1 MTRTAVMTSTEL
13 IGEVAALYL
22 HDKTSGEAAEG
33 TARFIVDCLSP
44 EHTAAIAHSIL
55 EDPTLR
61 ERFDLRLPRHFLA
74 EHGLPDDVLTEER
87 ATYYRH
93 AECPKPALLL
103 ANTGDDEQQSLTELV
118 PVGAPQ
124 LLDHPEL
131 WVQVASDGLAL
142 VDEHLLWWEKALRG
156 LQEQH
161 FVSLERFAEYV
172 LLTRTLAEDE
182 GLQIVKALG
191 AALPALHL
199 PCDSNLFEGVK
210 VRTHASKWKALYGSA
225 QAKRSPYLH
234 KQNPSGVMLSEDDLR
249 TAFARVR
256 ESIPEELHPTVEAFI
271 EAPSGWNPAAAALA
285 WEEWELVKPLFDGM
299 QREKVSLGR
308 ATKAFF
314 DEREPEI
321 LSEAEWEYLERLVE
335 RKTTQAEE
343 EDKQFYEA
351 HRQELREDRKL
362 KSAWDKFVYGT
373 PRETTDFLSGL
384 ITCLESLFSQ
394 QYPSVKRQLVIRCD
408 SRSKKDFRDLNV
420 DAGLYFERRYKGL
433 RSLFGSKVTWELG
446 ELFRFSELVEG
457 WKTGNDKDLNYSEAK
472 AALQLKF
479 VVELRVELLNGSQET
494 YSAQMVWRYQPLSV
508 ASALV
513 DDWERLAA
521 HPLVRCTAHRDP
533 VTSKDGQS
541 VDLANVRT
549 MMPVYARDRGS
560 FVPVYKQANDLGKLW
575 TANLEDARSAGL
587 ISASLA
593 DSLQVRFERF
603 QTEYGGAIRG
613 WVEEGFGCAA
623 IERQAEAYAELL
635 DALCRDARGDR
646 NRDLLLRPLMHVGTV
661 AIEGGRPAAV
671 VAPWHPLRFAAM
683 ARKAGVVARLV
694 KHLLTAQEI
703 HFGDPRLFFN
713 DYRELLQHPFYPEL
727 VLGWRGNKP
736 ELLSLADS
744 VADYSLHESP
754 LALAEA
760 DATNENPA
768 AGAAQVME
776 LVQRYLA
783 LHPHEQANLAVV
795 LYNSDSSRLPTAVV
809 DKVGALHA
817 DEEDVRCQIV
827 LRHRDKSR
835 LRGLYEEIVETSDG
849 DADAFNASE
858 GTRDFM
864 ARLRISIMAD
874 QAPPPDPKDGC
885 PADIV
890 FSQDVIARHARLE
903 WFPQDARP
911 AEATTLVPSRWSR
924 RRPAARDDM
933 KSVVYLSCPVQARDG
948 WAYLT
953 ALTTFLKGDWDGRET
968 PRLLPARQ
976 LDFQD
981 PDTSQIFTETHNL
994 ANWVVNY
1001 DELLDRRQLMNQN
1014 VRVIRY
1020 KQFATQGRNLIVSS
1034 KAPLGLLRSMVLRR
1048 LGDLNLDLDATECAR
1063 LAERFIDDAN
1073 DVSGDIVLRAAKRGR
1088 NASELMGIVL
1098 SRYLVR
1104 SELGAGRHFGW
1115 YFLDDYASWLG
1126 QREEQ
1131 IADVMALSPEEVDGR
1146 LRLTTLVVESKY
1158 IDAASLAAKRRE
1170 SQNQLR
1176 HTVRRIREAVFG
1188 APHRLDRELWLARLS
1203 DLLLDG
1209 VQFPASANLDL
1220 DSWRRGI
1227 REGNCELHV
1236 RGYSHVFVPTSA
1248 DADDCSDFAEVSDL
1262 EDSYQEVFGRPRVR
1276 DLVLRYHHGAD
1287 PMPVRSAGADPRV
1300 WANRTYVRSSDHTAL
1315 QVSVVSAS
1323 DAPMELTAGPEP
1335 EAHAPVVQV
1344 KSFVFPAP
1352 AAAAAPARTEPE
1364 VTAGWAY
1371 PGLAELVG
1379 QSGTAAASPED
1390 EMWLRQ
1396 AEVRARSALQQ
1407 FQLQSKLV
1415 SSVLTPNAA
1424 LLKFAGSSNLTVD
1437 QVMRR
1442 RSEFLTTHGL
1452 NIISV
1457 QPEPGVVAIALERP
1471 RRQVIHLQD
1480 LWGRWKPTATAGNL
1494 DLLIGVREDD
1504 GELLMLS
1511 PGKEHAPHTLIAGS
1525 TGSGKSVLMQ
1535 NIILGIA
1542 ATNTP
1547 EQARI
1552 ILIDPKQGVD
1562 YFAFESLPHLDGG
1575 IIDDQSAAL
1584 ERINALVLEMDER
1597 YRRLRDARTP
1607 NLVAYNQRVPADERM
1622 AMRWLIHDEF
1632 AEWMM
1637 VDEYKQE
1644 VTAAVA
1650 RLGVKARAAG
1660 IHLVFAAQRPDA
1672 NVMPM
1677 QLRANLGNRLILRV
1691 DSEGTSEIALGER
1704 GAERLLGRGHL
1715 LAKLE
1720 GQYGLTYAQVPF
1732 AAPDFIAMIVDAMQ
1746 KRQSEISAS

>member
-1 MTRTAVMTSTEL
+1 MTSTEL
-13 IGEVAALYL
+13 IGAVAAQYL
-22 HDKTSGEAAEG
+22 HDKTSGESAEG
-33 TARFIVDCLSP
+33 TSRFIVDCLSAD
-44 EHTAAIAHSIL
+44 HTASIARAIL
-55 EDPTLR
+55 NDPTLA
-61 ERFDLRLPRHFLA
+61 ERFDLKLPGHFLA
-74 EHGLPDDVLTEER
+74 DHGLPPEVLTEER

-118 PVGAPQ
+118 PIGAPQ

-131 WVQVASDGLAL
+131 WVRSAGLARSP
-142 VDEHLLWWEKALRG
+142 EQLLWWEKALRG

-172 LLTRTLAEDE
+172 LRTRAAADEE
-182 GLQIVKALG
+182 GLPIVKALG

-199 PCDSNLFEGVK
+199 PRDSNHFEGVK

-225 QAKRSPYLH
+225 HAKRSPYLH
-234 KQNPSGVMLSEDDLR
+234 KQNTAGLMLSEEDLR
-249 TAFARVR
+249 NAFARVQD
-256 ESIPEELHPTVEAFI
+256 SIPPEYHPQIEAFI
-271 EAPSGWNPAAAALA
+271 AAPSGWNGAAAALA
-285 WEEWELVKPLFDGM
+285 DCEWEVIKPLFDGM
-299 QREKVSLGR
+299 QREKFSLGR
-308 ATKAFF
+308 ATQAFY
-314 DEREPEI
+314 DDRERSI
-321 LSEAEWEYLERLVE
+321 LSDAEWEYVVRLVA
-335 RKTTQAEE
+335 RRTTQAEE
-343 EDKQFYEA
+343 EDQQFYEA

-373 PRETTDFLSGL
+373 PRETSDFLAGL
-384 ITCLESLFSQ
+384 VTCLESLFSQ
-394 QYPSVKRQLVIRCD
+394 EYPSAKRRLVIRCD

-420 DAGLYFERRYKGL
+420 DAGRYFEARYKGL
-433 RSLFGSKVTWELG
+433 RTLFGNQVSWEVG
-446 ELFRFSELVEG
+446 DLFRFSEMVEG
-457 WKTGNDKDLNYSEAK
+457 WRGSKEPNRSEAK

-479 VVELRVELLNGSQET
+479 VVELHVELLNGSEET
-494 YSAQMVWRYQPLSV
+494 YFAQMVWRYHPLSV
-508 ASALV
+508 ASAFV
-513 DDWERLAA
+513 KDWNRLAE

-533 VTSKDGQS
+533 VISQDGQA

-549 MMPVYARDRGS
+549 LMPVYSRDRGS
-560 FVPVYKQANDLGKLW
+560 FVPVYKPVNDLGLAW
-575 TANLEDARSAGL
+575 LANLEEARSDGL
-587 ISASLA
+587 ITDALA
-593 DSLQVRFERF
+593 GTLRECFDRFGSRYE
-603 QTEYGGAIRG
+603 TAIRG
-613 WVEEGFGCAA
+613 WTKEGFGCEAV
-623 IERQAEAYAELL
+623 EEQAGAYASLL
-635 DALCRDARGDR
+635 DTLCREARGDR
-646 NRDLLLRPLMHVGTV
+646 NRDLLLRPLMQVGAV

-671 VAPWHPLRFAAM
+671 VAPWHPLRLAAVT
-683 ARKAGVVARLV
+683 RKARMLASLV
-694 KHLLTAQEI
+694 KHLLSAPEI
-703 HFGDPRLFFN
+703 HFGDTRLFFN

-736 ELLSLADS
+736 ELLSLADT
-744 VADYSLHESP
+744 VADYSLHEGP
-754 LALAEA
+754 LARTDGE
-760 DATNENPA
+760 ATNENPA
-768 AGAAQVME
+768 AGAGQVLE

-783 LHPHEQANLAVV
+783 LHPHEQANLSVV
-795 LYNSDSSRLPTAVV
+795 LYNCDSSRLPTAVV
-809 DKVGALHA
+809 DKIGTIHA
-817 DEEDVRCQIV
+817 DEENVRCQIV
-827 LRHRDKSR
+827 LRHRDGDR
-835 LRGLYEEIVETSDG
+835 LRGLYEEIVEASDG
-849 DADAFNASE
+849 DADSFNASE

-885 PADIV
+885 PADIT
-890 FSQDVIARHARLE
+890 FSQDVIARHAKLE
-903 WFPQDARP
+903 WYAQDARP
-911 AEATTLVPSRWSR
+911 ADAATLVPSRWSR

-933 KSVVYLSCPVQARDG
+933 KSVVYLCCPVQTRDG

-953 ALTTFLKGDWDGRET
+953 ALTTFLKGDWDGRES

-981 PDTSQIFTETHNL
+981 PDTSQIFSETHNL
-994 ANWVVNY
+994 ANWVVNF
-1001 DELLDRRQLMNQN
+1001 DELLDRRQLMNQD

-1020 KQFATQGRNLIVSS
+1020 KQFSTQGRNLIVSS

-1048 LGDLNLDLDATECAR
+1048 LGDLNLDLEPHEYAQ
-1063 LAERFIDDAN
+1063 LAERFITDAN

-1131 IADVMALSPEEVDGR
+1131 IADVLALSPEEVDGG
-1146 LRLTTLVVESKY
+1146 LRLTALVVESKY
-1158 IDAASLAAKRRE
+1158 IDAASLSAKRKE

-1176 HTVRRIREAVFG
+1176 QTVRRIREAVFG

-1227 REGNCELHV
+1227 REGECELHV

-1248 DADDCSDFAEVSDL
+1248 DGEDHSDFAQVSDL

-1276 DLVLRYHHGAD
+1276 ELVLRYYRGQD
-1287 PMPVRSAGADPRV
+1287 PMPVRAVGADPRV
-1300 WANRTYVRSSDHTAL
+1300 WASRTYLRSADQPALHVTVPVAAPDAETTA
-1315 QVSVVSAS
+1315 VPAESVPTPA
-1323 DAPMELTAGPEP
+1323 
-1335 EAHAPVVQV
+1335 VVQV
-1344 KSFVFPAP
+1344 GSLHLPTPERAPTEPVDEGWAFPAL
-1352 AAAAAPARTEPE
+1352 
-1364 VTAGWAY
+1364 G
-1371 PGLAELVG
+1371 ELIG
-1379 QSGTAAASPED
+1379 EGGEASNSAED
-1390 EMWLRQ
+1390 EAWLRQ
-1396 AEVRARSALQQ
+1396 VEVGARSALQQ

-1437 QVMRR
+1437 KVQRR
-1442 RSEFLTTHGL
+1442 QSEFLTTHGL
-1452 NIISV
+1452 NVISV
-1457 QPEPGVVAIALERP
+1457 QPEPGVIAMAVERP
-1471 RRQVIHLQD
+1471 KRQVIHLQH
-1480 LWGRWKPTATAGNL
+1480 LWARWKPGLTTGNL

-1504 GELLMLS
+1504 GKLLMLS

-1535 NIILGIA
+1535 NIVLGIA

-1547 EQARI
+1547 DQARI
-1552 ILIDPKQGVD
+1552 TLIDPKQGVD
-1562 YFAFESLPHLDGG
+1562 YFAFEDLPHLEGD
-1575 IIDDQSAAL
+1575 IIVEQSVAL
-1584 ERINALVLEMDER
+1584 ERIHALVVEMDAR
-1597 YRRLRDARTP
+1597 YRRLRDARAP
-1607 NLVAYNQRVPADERM
+1607 NIAAYNQRVPADERM
-1622 AMRWLIHDEF
+1622 ALHWLIHDEF

-1644 VTAAVA
+1644 VSLAVG

-1660 IHLVFAAQRPDA
+1660 IHLVFAAQRPEA

-1691 DSEGTSEIALGER
+1691 DSEGTSEIALGVR
-1704 GAERLLGRGHL
+1704 GAETLLGRGHL
-1715 LAKLE
+1715 IAKLE
-1720 GQYGLTYAQVPF
+1720 GQHGLTYAQVPF
-1732 AAPDFIAMIVDAMQ
+1732 AAPEFITALVEAIQRNHA
-1746 KRQSEISAS
+1746 SSATV